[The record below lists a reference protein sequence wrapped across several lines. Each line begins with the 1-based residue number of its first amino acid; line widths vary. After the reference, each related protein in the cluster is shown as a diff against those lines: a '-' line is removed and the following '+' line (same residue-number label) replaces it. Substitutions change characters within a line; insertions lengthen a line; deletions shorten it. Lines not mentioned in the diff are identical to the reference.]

1 MDLYYDQ
8 DESNPV
14 FDVIGESQPLSRP
27 LHSRQSKTAL
37 QTTHFSS
44 RLCTLKFW
52 GNAPPTES
60 SNHSQALARAVRNK
74 PQYHSLVLKFV
85 IELSIEIPFIHT
97 DDVKAIDGG
106 IRSEGQSME
115 VRQGWWHDQE
125 VALKTVRA
133 GRIPD
138 WTDRFNDDKK
148 STYRKIVKD
157 LIYEIRA
164 MSHKTLRAHRN
175 IVTLLA
181 VGFEPRYINNTARY
195 PIETTSSPSIEAFS
209 PILVLP
215 WALSPLDSF
224 WKTGE
229 LDHPHEA
236 AEIVSDIADGLEALH
251 KHDIVHSDLK
261 PGNVLLF
268 RDPSNPKKLVAKL
281 TDFGAVSSKQ
291 NNRAPGGLTTRWAAP
306 ECFRD
311 SLGAPTE
318 YEFDLGPARDVFSFG
333 LVAMYV
339 ALEGQLREKRP
350 PGGFGEPEIGWD
362 RFVKER
368 CERLDR
374 ALTEHYGKK
383 WPTHQRLLER
393 WQSLLQETVIVDPYN
408 RMEPD
413 KLGKVRT
420 MLLGRYFYRT
430 RIPHASTNRSSATH
444 SKVRKKNST
453 IK

>member
-14 FDVIGESQPLSRP
+14 FDAIEESQPLHP
-27 LHSRQSKTAL
+27 LQSKNP
-37 QTTHFSS
+37 SS
-44 RLCTLKFW
+44 RLGALKFW
-52 GNAPPTES
+52 ENTPPAES
-60 SNHSQALARAVRNK
+60 SNHSQALARAVRSK
-74 PQYHSLVLKFV
+74 RHYHSLVLKFV
-85 IELSIEIPFIHT
+85 IELSIEIPFIRN
-97 DDVKAIDGG
+97 DAVKAIDGG

-115 VRQGWWHDQE
+115 VRQGRWNGQE
-125 VALKTVRA
+125 VALKTVRVD
-133 GRIPD
+133 RIPD

-148 STYRKIVKD
+148 GTYQKIVED

-164 MSHKTLRAHRN
+164 MSHKTLHGHRN

-181 VGFEPRYINNTARY
+181 VGFEPGYINSNPSY
-195 PIETTSSPSIEAFS
+195 PTDTPNSPSVEAFS

-224 WKTGE
+224 WRFGE
-229 LDHPHEA
+229 LNHPDEA

-268 RDPSNPKKLVAKL
+268 RDPSNAKKLVAKL
-281 TDFGAVSSKQ
+281 TDFGGVSSKQ
-291 NNRAPGGLTTRWAAP
+291 NNRGPGSWTKRWAAP

-311 SLGAPTE
+311 SLKAPTE
-318 YEFDLGPARDVFSFG
+318 SEFDLGPARDVFSFG

-339 ALEGQLREKRP
+339 ALEGQLREERP
-350 PGGFGEPEIGWD
+350 KGGWGEPEVGWD
-362 RFVKER
+362 RFVEER
-368 CERLDR
+368 REYLDV
-374 ALTEHYGKK
+374 ALMEHYGKK
-383 WPTHQRLLER
+383 APMHQQLLAR
-393 WQSLLQETVIVDPYN
+393 WRDLLQKTVITDPQS
-408 RMEPD
+408 RMEPA

-420 MLLGRYFYRT
+420 MLLKRCLYRT
-430 RIPHASTNRSSATH
+430 RLPHASANRSAGIH
-444 SKVRKKNST
+444 SKRRKTNST